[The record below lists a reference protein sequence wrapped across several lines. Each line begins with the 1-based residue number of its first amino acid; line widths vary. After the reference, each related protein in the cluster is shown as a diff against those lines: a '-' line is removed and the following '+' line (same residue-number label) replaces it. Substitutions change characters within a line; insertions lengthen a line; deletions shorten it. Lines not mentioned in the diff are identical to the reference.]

1 MLILGSR
8 FNETPVLSLQTGT
21 ELARTVKALV
31 DPSNL
36 TVVAYEVDGPLL
48 DKKPSYLRVDEIREN
63 GSLGMIID
71 SSDDLI
77 EIDDVIRLRKLYDL
91 NFDLIGM
98 AVITEQRQKLGK
110 IEDYT
115 LESNSFVIQQL
126 HVKRGFFKG
135 ITDTGLLIGRSQVV
149 EINDNEVIVKST
161 ARKLTEQPVMEA
173 TRHEY
178 INPFRKPSTQT
189 EATNTN

>member
-8 FNETPVLSLQTGT
+8 FNDTPVLSLQTGT

-48 DKKPSYLRVDEIREN
+48 DKKPSYLRVNEIREN

-98 AVITEQRQKLGK
+98 SVITEQRQKLGK

-135 ITDTGLLIGRSQVV
+135 ITDTGLLINRTQVV
-149 EINDNEVIVKST
+149 EINDNEVIVKTT
-161 ARKLTEQPVMEA
+161 AKKLADQPVMQA

-189 EATNTN
+189 ESASN